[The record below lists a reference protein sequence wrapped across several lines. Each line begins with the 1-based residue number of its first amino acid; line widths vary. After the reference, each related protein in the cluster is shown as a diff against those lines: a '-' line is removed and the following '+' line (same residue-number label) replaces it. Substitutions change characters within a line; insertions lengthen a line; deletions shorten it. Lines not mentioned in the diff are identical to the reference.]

1 MLKIGFAT
9 CFSLLAC
16 SASYADNCEDIR
28 GQIEAKIKS
37 AGVASY
43 SVTVV
48 DAAANAPGKVVG
60 ACAKGAKK
68 IMYVQQ
74 AKPVAAVTTSP
85 SAATAATSVRP
96 AATPVPA
103 APPASAA
110 KPKPRA
116 KPPSDGVLTEC
127 KDGSV
132 SVGSDCKK

>member
-1 MLKIGFAT
+1 MLKIAFAT

-16 SASYADNCEDIR
+16 ATSYADNCEDIR

-60 ACAKGAKK
+60 ACAKGVKK

-74 AKPVAAVTTSP
+74 VKPGAAVTTAP
-85 SAATAATSVRP
+85 AATAIARP
-96 AATPVPA
+96 AATPAPA
-103 APPASAA
+103 APAASAA
-110 KPKPRA
+110 KPKPPA

-132 SVGSDCKK
+132 SVGGDCKK

>member
-1 MLKIGFAT
+1 MLKIAFAT

-16 SASYADNCEDIR
+16 GASYADNCEDIR
-28 GQIEAKIKS
+28 GLIEAKIKS
-37 AGVASY
+37 AGVARY

-60 ACAKGAKK
+60 ACAKGVKK

-74 AKPVAAVTTSP
+74 VKPGAAVTTAP
-85 SAATAATSVRP
+85 AVTAAARP
-96 AATPVPA
+96 AATLAPA
-103 APPASAA
+103 ASAA
-110 KPKPRA
+110 KPKPPA

-132 SVGSDCKK
+132 SVGGDCKK